1 MSSPRQHSLTTSTPQ
16 LRVAN
21 VGPIQEAAV
30 SFGDLTVLVGPQ
42 ATGKSLFLQ
51 TLKLLLDA
59 AQVRS
64 TMAAYGVN
72 PAANPEL
79 VLESYFGE
87 GTAEIWN
94 VKKSVVSWEANRVL
108 LPSLLS
114 PPRGQKQIAQGTDR
128 AFLIP
133 AQRILALD
141 RAGWVRGFAD
151 YAPGDPFV
159 VRDFSEK
166 IRRQL
171 DSSPARADAVF
182 PQSGRL
188 KSEIRDAIAKAIFGN
203 YQLEVDQAGL
213 QKRFVLSADNHAGKL
228 PFMVWSAG
236 QREFMPLLLGLYWLL
251 PPSRIPRRDSIQWVL
266 IEELEMGL
274 HPLAIEALMAT
285 ILDLLHR
292 GYRICLSTH
301 SPTVLEFVW
310 AIQTIRSLKASIREP
325 AAKLRK
331 LLDLPSTRALN
342 NMASSALEKV
352 IRVYYFSKD
361 TGRVSDISELDPDSD
376 DNAQA
381 AWGGLAGFGSRA
393 ATIIA
398 DAVSEASH

>member
-1 MSSPRQHSLTTSTPQ
+1 MR
-16 LRVAN
+16 N
-21 VGPIQEAAV
+21 VGPIREAAV

-59 AQVRS
+59 PQVRS
-64 TMAAYGVN
+64 TMAAYGLN
-72 PAANPEL
+72 PAASPGKA
-79 VLESYFGE
+79 LETYFGE
-87 GTAEIWN
+87 GMAGIW
-94 VKKSVVSWEANRVL
+94 KGEESTITWGAKSIV

-114 PPRGQKQIAQGTDR
+114 PPRGRKRLHQGTER

-171 DSSPARADAVF
+171 DAGSGPAEAVF

-188 KSEIRDAIAKAIFGN
+188 KSEIRDSIAASIFGK
-203 YQLEVDQAGL
+203 YRLEIDQAGF
-213 QKRFVLSADNHAGKL
+213 QKRFVLSAEGRAGKL

-251 PPSRIPRRDSIQWVL
+251 PPSRNSRRDDIEWVL

-301 SPTVLEFVW
+301 SPTILEFVW
-310 AIQTIRSLKASIREP
+310 AMQTIRSLGDSIKDP

-331 LLDLPSTRALN
+331 LLDLPSTKPLN
-342 NMASSALEKV
+342 EMVGSALAKV
-352 IRVYYFSKD
+352 IRVYSFNRD
-361 TGRVSDISELDPDSD
+361 TGGTTDISALDPGSED
-376 DNAQA
+376 DAQA
-381 AWGGLAGFGSRA
+381 DWGGLAGFGSRA
-393 ATIIA
+393 ASVVA
-398 DAVSEASH
+398 EAVMEASH